1 MNPGDPKLRLRRL
14 LNLRL
19 FIQFLL
25 KESQDSEA
33 SKTGSFVQRN
43 IADEIPTPNNCISR
57 RKEDKKYLQKNFL
70 QRKSANKVTLLLKK
84 EALFNNNWIS

>member
-25 KESQDSEA
+25 KESQDGEA

-43 IADEIPTPNNCISR
+43 ISDEIPTPNNCISR
-57 RKEDKKYLQKNFL
+57 GKEEKKYLQRTFC
-70 QRKSANKVTLLLKK
+70 SANQQTKSLYY
-84 EALFNNNWIS
+84 

>member
-25 KESQDSEA
+25 KENQDSEA

-43 IADEIPTPNNCISR
+43 IADEIPTPINNCISR
-57 RKEDKKYLQKNFL
+57 RKEGKKYLQRTFC
-70 QRKSANKVTLLLKK
+70 SANQQTKSLYY
-84 EALFNNNWIS
+84 